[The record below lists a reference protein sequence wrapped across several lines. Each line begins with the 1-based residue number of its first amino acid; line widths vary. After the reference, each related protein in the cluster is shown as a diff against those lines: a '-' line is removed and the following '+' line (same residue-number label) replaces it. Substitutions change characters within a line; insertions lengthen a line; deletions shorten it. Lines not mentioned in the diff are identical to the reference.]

1 MMVLVDRDQGAAQ
14 RLARLG
20 VHLWALFTLDTIRS
34 AGAPAWQTVASG

>member
-20 VHLWALFTLDTIRS
+20 VDLWALVRS
-34 AGAPAWQTVASG
+34 AGAPAWRTAVSG